1 MQKHESSGVY
11 VSLCLGCSV
20 ESVQDAVGRQL
31 KLSLR
36 KKVQLECKGDKQDN
50 RILVSEICA
59 DGAAMEDHVTLF
71 PRPRWR
77 Y

>member
-1 MQKHESSGVY
+1 MKWCLSA
-11 VSLCLGCSV
+11 SLCLGCSV

-36 KKVQLECKGDKQDN
+36 KKVQLEGKGDKQDI

-59 DGAAMEDHVTLF
+59 GGAAMEDHATLF
-71 PRPRWR
+71 PGPDQCEII
-77 Y
+77 